1 MLSASIGAATGT
13 FVGTDVSFSDN
24 ILLPAFGVTE
34 AVVSSDRISSPIAS
48 RAAGLAHRG
57 GLPPGLPDGPRG
69 GRRSHAMAPT
79 GSDAAPRQP
88 ESEADTHNADT
99 FGEAAQNESIDDA
112 TNDEVRGMQLPGSA
126 PLRAAAAT
134 ALPAAQLGE

>member
-1 MLSASIGAATGT
+1 MEAASELETVQAQLQQLRAELGLG
-13 FVGTDVSFSDN
+13 G
-24 ILLPAFGVTE
+24 
-34 AVVSSDRISSPIAS
+34 SSSSSP
-48 RAAGLAHRG
+48 
-57 GLPPGLPDGPRG
+57 
-69 GRRSHAMAPT
+69 

-126 PLRAAAAT
+126 PLCAAAAT